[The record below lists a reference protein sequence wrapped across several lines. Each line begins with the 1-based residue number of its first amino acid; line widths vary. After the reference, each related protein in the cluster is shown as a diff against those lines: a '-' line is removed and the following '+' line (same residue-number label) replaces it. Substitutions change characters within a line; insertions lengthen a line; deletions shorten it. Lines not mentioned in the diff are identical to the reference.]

1 MTSLRTFTLW
11 ALMISLSFVMSS
23 ANAEDEYEF
32 RFDGYGNDEGNI
44 NPNSTIKLN
53 VSIENYLDI
62 MHEFELFI
70 TNSNDLDSV
79 GLEAWWSDDGQ
90 DDLSSKSTTLPSVEV
105 PDASVREGITV
116 SVRATSTALYGT
128 YNIDLKC
135 RDKDNN
141 DPEGTKQLQTLS
153 VSVNEKAGV
162 SLEVAEG
169 ETNKGSVDVDSET
182 TYLIQVNNDGNKED
196 TISLYILQMIGM
208 LILIRILLQ
217 FSLSQAKI

>member
-79 GLEAWWSDDGQ
+79 
-90 DDLSSKSTTLPSVEV
+90 
-105 PDASVREGITV
+105 
-116 SVRATSTALYGT
+116 
-128 YNIDLKC
+128 
-135 RDKDNN
+135 
-141 DPEGTKQLQTLS
+141 
-153 VSVNEKAGV
+153 
-162 SLEVAEG
+162 
-169 ETNKGSVDVDSET
+169 
-182 TYLIQVNNDGNKED
+182 
-196 TISLYILQMIGM
+196 
-208 LILIRILLQ
+208 
-217 FSLSQAKI
+217 